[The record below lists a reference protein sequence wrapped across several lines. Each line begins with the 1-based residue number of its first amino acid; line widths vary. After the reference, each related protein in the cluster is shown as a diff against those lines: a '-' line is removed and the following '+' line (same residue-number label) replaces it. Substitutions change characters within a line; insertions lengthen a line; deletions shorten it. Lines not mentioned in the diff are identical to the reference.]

1 LSSYTLSDLIGQA
14 EAAGASFTAVHIP
27 DAKYVCKVTH
37 SNFKKTN
44 DGLKDGYGVRVEVL
58 DGPNKGKGWWTN
70 HYLSPNKK
78 DGEVNTAGIA
88 IFFRQLAA
96 LGVDTELFKQGLTVE
111 NATKDNALAGAIVEV
126 ETEAEEYRGETRTKS
141 KNYKPA
147 TGYVPAADVPAAPA
161 QPAPVF
167 TPPAPPAFNPAP
179 AAQQAPAPVTE
190 APAPAPTTPF

>member
-111 NATKDNALAGAIVEV
+111 AAVQNDALAGVIVEV
-126 ETEAEEYRGETRTKS
+126 ETETDEYKGENKTKS
-141 KNYKPA
+141 KNYKAVKNYNPA
-147 TGYVPAADVPAAPA
+147 PDVAAAPA

-167 TPPAPPAFNPAP
+167 VPPAPPAFNPAP
-179 AAQQAPAPVTE
+179 APAPAPVTE